1 MNDKMCV
8 LLTTMAN
15 ENEAQNMSQMLID
28 RKLAACTQEFE
39 VNSRFRWNDTIQTET
54 EVVLLV
60 KTAVDRVEA
69 TVEAIR
75 EAHSYD
81 LPEIIVLPVTGGLP
95 AYMDWVHSET
105 RPNI

>member
-1 MNDKMCV
+1 MNDQMCV
-8 LLTTMAN
+8 LLTTLAN
-15 ENEAQNMSQMLID
+15 ENEARNMSQMLID
-28 RKLAACTQEFE
+28 RKLAACTQEFK
-39 VNSRFRWNDTIQTET
+39 VNSRFRWNDAIQTET
-54 EVVLLV
+54 EVVMLV

-81 LPEIIVLPVTGGLP
+81 LPEIIVLSVTGGLQ

-105 RPNI
+105 RPK

>member
-1 MNDKMCV
+1 MNDQMCV
-8 LLTTMAN
+8 LLTTLAD
-15 ENEAQNMSQMLID
+15 ENEARNMSQMLID

-39 VNSRFRWNDTIQTET
+39 VNSRFRWNDAIQTET
-54 EVVLLV
+54 EVVMLV

-81 LPEIIVLPVTGGLP
+81 LPEIIVLSVTGGLQ

-105 RPNI
+105 RPK

>member
-1 MNDKMCV
+1 MCV
-8 LLTTMAN
+8 LSTTLAN
-15 ENEAQNMSQMLID
+15 ENEAQKMSQMLID

-69 TVEAIR
+69 TIEAIK

-95 AYMDWVHSET
+95 GYMAWVYGET
-105 RPNI
+105 RPGDSAE

>member
-1 MNDKMCV
+1 MNEKICV
-8 LLTTMAN
+8 VLTTLSN

-39 VNSRFRWNDTIQTET
+39 VNSRFRWDDAIQIEA

-81 LPEIIVLPVTGGLP
+81 LPEIIVLPVMGGLR
-95 AYMDWVHSET
+95 AYTEWVCSET
-105 RPNI
+105 RP